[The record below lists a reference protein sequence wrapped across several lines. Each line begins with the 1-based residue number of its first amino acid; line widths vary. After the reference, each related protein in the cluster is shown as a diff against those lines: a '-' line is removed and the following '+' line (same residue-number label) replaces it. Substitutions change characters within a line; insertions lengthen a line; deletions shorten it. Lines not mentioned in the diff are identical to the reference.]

1 MTEKKAKSGEKRK
14 FHCAC
19 AMGDLS
25 EVQPVT
31 APSPIEA
38 TRLPDGSEASGN
50 PAGGA
55 TADEP
60 RTREPK
66 P

>member
-1 MTEKKAKSGEKRK
+1 MTEKSKSQGKRK

-25 EVQPVT
+25 EIQPVT
-31 APSPIEA
+31 ARSAIEA
-38 TRLPDGSEASGN
+38 TRLPNGSEASGN

-55 TADEP
+55 TADQP
-60 RTREPK
+60 RTKESK

>member
-1 MTEKKAKSGEKRK
+1 MTEKAKSPGKRR

-25 EVQPVT
+25 EVRPVT
-31 APSPIEA
+31 APSTSEA
-38 TRLPDGSEASGN
+38 TRRPDGSEASGT

-55 TADEP
+55 TADQAK
-60 RTREPK
+60 TRESK